1 MLCDQRK
8 SPHTKITNTFN
19 ISYSENQFG
28 FEVDDLFW
36 AGKKVLG
43 SNFFKPQEYSDFIVC
58 LRGDI
63 SSTRKPA

>member
-36 AGKKVLG
+36 AGKKVLVQTFL
-43 SNFFKPQEYSDFIVC
+43 SLKNIA
-58 LRGDI
+58 I
-63 SSTRKPA
+63 S